1 MKLSELLVPSASLR
15 SAALWLF
22 LASLCSLLCLGG
34 GKVPAQPGVL
44 YGAIEWSHLSHL
56 ECDDSLSEMH
66 SKPPSLLHT
75 SAGMPVHMACLG

>member
-1 MKLSELLVPSASLR
+1 M
-15 SAALWLF
+15 
-22 LASLCSLLCLGG
+22 
-34 GKVPAQPGVL
+34 PAQPGVL